1 MPLSNHLAPVRLDW
15 SGMTFT
21 GLGSG
26 SGILFDEVTLE
37 ARIGP
42 EVVALLIDPEPDEL
56 LTKPELDLNLKAGI
70 AQTPYGPIMFLI
82 WWVPPIVNGRP
93 LVFYEQV
100 MSPLYPETSTILG
113 RLSGQTHLHVLVVG
127 SGGRVCNLFEYR
139 NIFGFEKILTGAVA
153 ARVAWPGTDD
163 FKRAKQ
169 SYEQEYSVDGL
180 LAEESD

>member
-1 MPLSNHLAPVRLDW
+1 MALCNQLAPVRRDW
-15 SGMTFT
+15 SDITFT
-21 GLGSG
+21 GLRSG
-26 SGILFDEVTLE
+26 SGVFFEEVTLE

-56 LTKPELDLNLKAGI
+56 LTKTKLDFNLKAGT
-70 AQTPYGPIMFLI
+70 APTLYGPIVFLI
-82 WWVPPIVNGRP
+82 WWVPPFVNGRP
-93 LVFYEQV
+93 SVFYEQV
-100 MSPLYPETSTILG
+100 MDPLCPETSTILG

-139 NIFGFEKILTGAVA
+139 NIFGFDKIRTGAVA

-169 SYEQEYSVDGL
+169 SYEEEYTIDEL
-180 LAEESD
+180 LSTE